1 MYVRTI
7 KTSNFVN
14 IKCRL
19 VYKTDPAKKVQRKKN
34 RNPLFFISWT
44 FTRGKS
50 SSREWKRKKIWI
62 FLKHKHLIFGYI
74 VNTEIMRFF
83 FLKRLGIYST
93 IVYYIHNISR
103 IKISLVM
110 IFAMEVKI
118 GSLSTCMSGKTSQD
132 ILLHELLLWMNFCL
146 TKFFNGKNVSDFFS
160 RLRIKVSGMICMLCD
175 HTQRWGSR

>member
-1 MYVRTI
+1 M
-7 KTSNFVN
+7 SSS
-14 IKCRL
+14 L
-19 VYKTDPAKKVQRKKN
+19 QDWSGKKSSEKKN
-34 RNPLFFISWT
+34 RNPLFFVSWT

-62 FLKHKHLIFGYI
+62 FLKHKNLIFGYI
-74 VNTEIMRFF
+74 VNTVIMRFF

-93 IVYYIHNISR
+93 IVYIHNISR

-160 RLRIKVSGMICMLCD
+160 RLRIKVSVMICILCD
-175 HTQRWGSR
+175 HTQR